1 MLYKGYVSCS
11 SLISSVGETEMILL
25 GFRDESLALKL
36 EKVQSPS
43 ISQCSIYFFVFI
55 LLSSPVC
62 WWHLSF
68 TSSQGHSWE
77 GWGGRTHPCC
87 HLRVSQVLPSAW
99 HICIAPHHS
108 FHLGAITSCA
118 DVTNWLEPYSP
129 IHTQAPQRGSTPFG
143 GSCLWGLTS
152 MTLQSSKQGIY
163 VEKKK
168 KNKVSPG
175 SCPLLVNVSTNHCN
189 SPWKSRVH
197 HLLSLSLFNLFL
209 LNLVCFFCL

>member
-1 MLYKGYVSCS
+1 
-11 SLISSVGETEMILL
+11 
-25 GFRDESLALKL
+25 
-36 EKVQSPS
+36 
-43 ISQCSIYFFVFI
+43 
-55 LLSSPVC
+55 
-62 WWHLSF
+62 
-68 TSSQGHSWE
+68 
-77 GWGGRTHPCC
+77 
-87 HLRVSQVLPSAW
+87 
-99 HICIAPHHS
+99 
-108 FHLGAITSCA
+108 
-118 DVTNWLEPYSP
+118 
-129 IHTQAPQRGSTPFG
+129 
-143 GSCLWGLTS
+143 